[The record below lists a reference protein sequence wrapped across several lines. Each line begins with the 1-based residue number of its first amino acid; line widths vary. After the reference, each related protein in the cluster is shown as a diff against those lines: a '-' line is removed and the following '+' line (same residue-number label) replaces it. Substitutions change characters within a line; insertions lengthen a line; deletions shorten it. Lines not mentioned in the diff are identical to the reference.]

1 MFNNY
6 ATNLTTT
13 NLQNQISSCIAIES
27 GYNILNLSTIISN
40 KNKAYELTISAPI
53 NLMYGMYL
61 KAGMD
66 KYDAGEG
73 LILYHV

>member
-1 MFNNY
+1 M
-6 ATNLTTT
+6 
-13 NLQNQISSCIAIES
+13 QNQINNCIES
-27 GYNILNLSTIISN
+27 GYNILNSSTIISN
-40 KNKAYELTISAPI
+40 ENKAYELTISAPI

-73 LILYHV
+73 